1 MIYICLNSGY
11 PANGFAIRAGS
22 NRLMTGGQLIG
33 VSRIIE
39 HPDFTDTP
47 RMINDIVI
55 LKLERTLILSA
66 AVRAILLPVAG
77 FAVPHGSMAT
87 VTGWGGINQVGNANP
102 TVLQAL
108 NTAVIGNAQCTTI
121 NNNVAPRADQLCAG
135 AVVGR
140 DTCYRD
146 EGAPLIFQG
155 RLIGLVSWGFGP
167 GCAVGRPIVYTRI
180 SSFLPFITRNL

>member
-1 MIYICLNSGY
+1 
-11 PANGFAIRAGS
+11 
-22 NRLMTGGQLIG
+22 MTGGQLVG
-33 VSRIIE
+33 VIRIIE

-47 RMINDIVI
+47 RMTNDIVI
-55 LKLERTLILSA
+55 LKLERNLVMSA
-66 AVRAILLPVAG
+66 AVRAIALPVAG
-77 FAVPHGSMAT
+77 FAVPHGSLSV

-102 TVLQAL
+102 TVMQAL
-108 NTAVIGNAQCTTI
+108 STAVIGNPQCTTL
-121 NNNVAPRADQLCAG
+121 NNVATRADQLCAG

-146 EGAPLIFQG
+146 EGAPLLFQA

-180 SSFLPFITRNL
+180 SSYIPFITRNL